1 MTEWSEFLD
10 SDNLLRDKL
19 ERDFRKEDVEW
30 SDSDFIADFLIKACN
45 QDIYAIADGLVAKGF
60 TFESFLQMYKEVS

>member
-1 MTEWSEFLD
+1 MSDFASFLD

-19 ERDFRKEDVEW
+19 ERDFRKEEVEL

-60 TFESFLQMYKEVS
+60 TFESFMQMYKEVA